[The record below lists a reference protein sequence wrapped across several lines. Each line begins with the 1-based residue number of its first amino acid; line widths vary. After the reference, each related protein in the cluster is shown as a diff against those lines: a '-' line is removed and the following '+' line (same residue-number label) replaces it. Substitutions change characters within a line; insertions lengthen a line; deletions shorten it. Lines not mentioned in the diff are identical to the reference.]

1 MKTSYWA
8 AYRDITDFPRGEIEL
23 MKAPQP
29 DVKRVRPGIIPA
41 MDGYPA
47 VHVQWWQ
54 FTFEEEALHLVTYA
68 EEEIG
73 QAKAREIAEKA
84 LAQHKEQVAEA
95 SR

>member
-1 MKTSYWA
+1 MKTFYWA

-23 MKAPQP
+23 MKPPQP
-29 DVKRVRPGIIPA
+29 GVKRVKPGVIPA

-54 FTFEEEALHLVTYA
+54 FTFEGEAVHLVTYA

-73 QAKAREIAEKA
+73 QHKAREIAEKA
-84 LAQHKEQVAEA
+84 LAKHKEQVAEA

>member
-23 MKAPQP
+23 MQP
-29 DVKRVRPGIIPA
+29 PPPGVKRVKPGIIPA

-54 FTFEEEALHLVTYA
+54 FTFEGGAVHLVTYA
-68 EEEIG
+68 EAEIG
-73 QAKAREIAEKA
+73 QDKAREIAEKA
-84 LAQHKEQVAEA
+84 LAKHKEQVAEA

>member
-8 AYRDITDFPRGEIEL
+8 AYRDVTDFPRGEIEL

-29 DVKRVRPGIIPA
+29 DVKRVEPGIIPA

-54 FTFEEEALHLVTYA
+54 FTFEAEAVHLVTYA

-73 QAKAREIAEKA
+73 PPEAREIAENA
-84 LAQHKEQVAEA
+84 LAKHKQQAAGV

>member
-8 AYRDITDFPRGEIEL
+8 AYRDVTDFPRGEIEL

-47 VHVQWWQ
+47 IHVQWWQ
-54 FTFEEEALHLVTYA
+54 FTFEGEAVHLVTYA

-73 QAKAREIAEKA
+73 QHKAREIAEKA
-84 LAQHKEQVAEA
+84 LAKHKEQVAEA

>member
-8 AYRDITDFPRGEIEL
+8 AYRDVTDFPRGEIEL

-29 DVKRVRPGIIPA
+29 GMKRVKPGIIPA

-54 FTFEEEALHLVTYA
+54 FTFAGEAVHLVTYA

-73 QAKAREIAEKA
+73 QHKAREIAETA
-84 LAQHKEQVAEA
+84 LAQHKGQAAGV